1 MTQDHR
7 LWGARFEVPPDATLL
22 AIARVDRSH
31 DRLVAHDLAGCRAHA
46 GALARAGI
54 LSFDEQ
60 RAIVATLE
68 AIGQDA
74 ENGLAAMTE
83 TDEDVHSFIEREL
96 VARLGLLGGKLRAGR
111 SRNDQ
116 AANDLRLVLREAE
129 RRLRGATLD
138 LIDALC
144 IQAEAHANTLAPGF
158 THLQPAQPISL
169 GHQFLAHAQALLRD
183 CDRFADWAMRADVS
197 PLGAA
202 ALAGSGLILTP
213 EAVAKDLGYAR
224 SFENSIDAVGSRD
237 HVAEFLFVTAM
248 LGVDLSR
255 LAEEV
260 ILWATSQFGWISLD
274 DAFSTGSSIM
284 PQKRNPD
291 IAELTRG
298 RAARLIGGLTTML
311 TLLKGLPFAYNRD
324 FFEDKRAAFDAI
336 DGLEEC
342 LPAMTGLVRT
352 MRVNVARV
360 EAQATD
366 GFTLATEIADWL
378 AGEGVPFREAHDV
391 TGRVVRACE
400 ASGVG
405 LQSLSTLEL
414 TNIDARLSGLPAD
427 ILSPRAAI
435 ARRQG
440 KGGTAP
446 EAVFQQLADLRA
458 RAREMRCG

>member
-1 MTQDHR
+1 MTQNSR
-7 LWGARFEVPPDATLL
+7 LWGARFAGAPDPTLL
-22 AIARVDRSH
+22 TIARVDRSH

-54 LSFDEQ
+54 LTPAERSE
-60 RAIVATLE
+60 IVGTLD
-68 AIGQDA
+68 AIGEDA
-74 ENGLAAMTE
+74 ARGAVAMTAA
-83 TDEDVHSFIEREL
+83 DEDVHSFIEREL
-96 VARLGLLGGKLRAGR
+96 VARLGALGGKLRAGR

-129 RRLRGATLD
+129 ARLRTATYD

-144 IQAEAHANTLAPGF
+144 TQAEAHCDTLAPGF

-169 GHQFLAHAQALLRD
+169 GHQLLAHAQALLRD
-183 CDRFADWAMRADVS
+183 CDRFTDWARRADVS

-202 ALAGSGLILTP
+202 ALAGSRLILTP
-213 EAVAKDLGYAR
+213 EEVARDLGYAR

-237 HVAEFLFVTAM
+237 HVAEFLFICAM

-260 ILWATSQFGWISLD
+260 ILWASSQFGWIALD

-324 FFEDKRAAFDAI
+324 FAEDKRTAFDAI
-336 DGLEEC
+336 DGLEDC

-352 MRVNVARV
+352 MRVNVTRV

-378 AGEGVPFREAHDV
+378 ASEGVPFREAHEV
-391 TGRVVRACE
+391 TGRVVRVCE
-400 ASGVG
+400 SAGCT
-405 LQSLSTLEL
+405 LESLSVPDLGR
-414 TNIDARLSGLPAD
+414 IDARLAVMPDD
-427 ILSPRAAI
+427 ILNPRAAI
-435 ARRQG
+435 ARRHG

-446 EAVFQQLADLRA
+446 EAVRRQLGDMRSRVA
-458 RAREMRCG
+458 EMRHG

>member
-1 MTQDHR
+1 MTQDQR
-7 LWGARFEVPPDATLL
+7 LWGGRFSAMPDASLV
-22 AIARVDRSH
+22 AIARIDRSH
-31 DRLVAHDLAGCRAHA
+31 DRLVEHDLAGCCAHA
-46 GALARAGI
+46 RALWRSGLLNADERESIIDTLAMIGDDAARGDI
-54 LSFDEQ
+54 S
-60 RAIVATLE
+60 ITE
-68 AIGQDA
+68 A
-74 ENGLAAMTE
+74 
-83 TDEDVHSFIEREL
+83 DEDVHSFIEREL
-96 VARLGLLGGKLRAGR
+96 VARLGALGGKLRAGR

-116 AANDLRLVLREAE
+116 AANDLRLVLRAAE
-129 RRLRGATLD
+129 RRLRRATLD

-144 IQAEAHANTLAPGF
+144 DQAGAHSDTLAPGF

-183 CDRFADWAMRADVS
+183 CDRFADWTRRADVS

-213 EAVAKDLGYAR
+213 EEMAADLGYAR
-224 SFENSIDAVGSRD
+224 SFDNSIDAVGSRD
-237 HVAEFLFVTAM
+237 HVAEFLFVCAM

-260 ILWATSQFGWISLD
+260 ILWASSQFGWIALD

-298 RAARLIGGLTTML
+298 RAARLIGALTTML

-324 FFEDKRAAFDAI
+324 FAEDKRAAFDAI
-336 DGLEEC
+336 DGLEDC

-352 MRVNVARV
+352 MRVNVTEV

-378 AGEGVPFREAHDV
+378 AGKGTPFREAHEV
-391 TGRVVRACE
+391 TGLVVRACD
-400 ASGVG
+400 AAGCG
-405 LQSLSTLEL
+405 LNDLTADTLAAL
-414 TNIDARLSGLPAD
+414 DLRLAAMPDD
-427 ILSPRAAI
+427 ILNPRAAI
-435 ARRQG
+435 ARRCG

-446 EAVFQQLADLRA
+446 DRVREQLAEVQA
-458 RAREMRCG
+458 RAGGMRHD